1 VKYVPA
7 LDGIRALAILSVVLF
22 HARTKHVGLPG
33 GFLGVDVFFVLSGY
47 LITRLLA
54 DEHARSGTIRLG
66 HFYLKRAR
74 RLYPALLSMLVVFL
88 FLAPHFFPAIPMRT
102 HVKSAAVSALYL
114 SDYAQVF
121 YKLPKQIGYTWSLAV
136 EEHFYLLWPLA
147 LLLLLRL
154 PKKTAIACMFG
165 LFAAATAWRWLS
177 LDLIH
182 TKWFTYVRFDTRMS
196 GLLLGGALGI
206 WQPRMRG
213 RVLLALGGLIG
224 LAMLVT
230 TQRLLSDFGLRYGIL
245 LAEICAA
252 ALILGAPSIPV
263 LASPPMVWVGRMS
276 YGWYLWHLLIMR
288 MLRQLHMRS
297 FWDLFLIG
305 GGISLL
311 IAAASY
317 YTVERIFR
325 VQRDKPPIL
334 AKPIKEPTA

>member
-1 VKYVPA
+1 MRYVPA
-7 LDGIRALAILSVVLF
+7 LDGIRALAIVFVVLF
-22 HARTKHVGLPG
+22 HARTKHMGVSG

-54 DEHARSGTIRLG
+54 DEHAQSGTIRIG
-66 HFYLKRAR
+66 NFYLKRAR
-74 RLYPALLSMLVVFL
+74 RLYPALLLMLAGFL
-88 FLAPHFFPAIPMRT
+88 LLAPHFFPAIPMRT

-154 PKKTAIACMFG
+154 PKKTAITCMFG
-165 LFAAATAWRWLS
+165 LFAAATAWRWFS

-196 GLLLGGALGI
+196 GLLLGSALGL
-206 WQPRMRG
+206 WQPRVRG
-213 RVLLALGGLIG
+213 RVMLALGGLIG
-224 LAMLVT
+224 LAVLVT

-245 LAEICAA
+245 MAEICAG

-263 LASPPMVWVGRMS
+263 LASPPMVWIGRMS
-276 YGWYLWHLLIMR
+276 YGWYLWHLLVMR
-288 MLRQLHMRS
+288 ILRQMQMRD
-297 FWDLFLIG
+297 FWGVFLIG
-305 GGISLL
+305 GGVSLL
-311 IAAASY
+311 IAAVSY
-317 YTVERIFR
+317 YSVERIFR
-325 VQRDKPPIL
+325 VQRDKPSIL
-334 AKPIKEPTA
+334 NRRVEESGA